1 MGMPPMPMRA
11 GAQPASMSTLAGGP
25 PQGAPQQPP
34 SDAQEKARSV
44 MRQVRELSM
53 AVQGIARQF
62 PAAAP
67 ASRQV
72 ADGLK
77 QMMVSIVSDLNKTQE
92 SPPAPPV
99 TG

>member
-1 MGMPPMPMRA
+1 MGSMPPMPTKA
-11 GAQPASMSTLAGGP
+11 GPPPASMSMLAGGAS
-25 PQGAPQQPP
+25 QTAPSQNT
-34 SDAQEKARSV
+34 DAQEKARSV

-53 AVQGIARQF
+53 SVQGIARQF
-62 PAAAP
+62 PASAP
-67 ASRQV
+67 AARQV

-92 SPPAPPV
+92 SPPSPPV

>member
-1 MGMPPMPMRA
+1 MHPMMGTLM
-11 GAQPASMSTLAGGP
+11 GQNPASQSH
-25 PQGAPQQPP
+25 QQN
-34 SDAQEKARSV
+34 SDMQERARSV

-53 AVQGIARQF
+53 SVDSIARQF

-77 QMMVSIVSDLNKTQE
+77 QMMVAIVSDLNKTQE
-92 SPPAPPV
+92 SPPSPPV

>member
-1 MGMPPMPMRA
+1 MGA
-11 GAQPASMSTLAGGP
+11 P
-25 PQGAPQQPP
+25 PQMMGSLMGANPAAQSAPQN
-34 SDAQEKARSV
+34 SDAQERARSI

-53 AVQGIARQF
+53 SVDAIARQY
-62 PAAAP
+62 PASAP

-77 QMMVSIVSDLNKTQE
+77 QMMVAIVSDLNKTQE
-92 SPPAPPV
+92 SPPSPPV

>member
-1 MGMPPMPMRA
+1 
-11 GAQPASMSTLAGGP
+11 
-25 PQGAPQQPP
+25 
-34 SDAQEKARSV
+34 
-44 MRQVRELSM
+44 M

-92 SPPAPPV
+92 SPPSPPV